1 MGCGV
6 SPPPR
11 SIGIANLAENFEVI
25 HGAQEFR
32 GKILSRKDLGPIEQ
46 FLFTRFRLG
55 YDVLSAS
62 RSARTE
68 SRRDVIENTGCRVVL
83 VRDRVTSDL
92 AVGGPVPA
100 PSASSG
106 PGPSPSARRRDI
118 HCVVWYQRSR
128 KPGPPAVGSVVL
140 VSSSHVRVHS
150 TGVSRRFSLPNEA

>member
-1 MGCGV
+1 MDGLWGIP
-6 SPPPR
+6 SPR

-68 SRRDVIENTGCRVVL
+68 VTQG
-83 VRDRVTSDL
+83 RDREHWMQ
-92 AVGGPVPA
+92 
-100 PSASSG
+100 SG
-106 PGPSPSARRRDI
+106 S
-118 HCVVWYQRSR
+118 RS
-128 KPGPPAVGSVVL
+128 G
-140 VSSSHVRVHS
+140 
-150 TGVSRRFSLPNEA
+150 